1 MNCNIKNFL
10 EKTLEQ
16 SWNVYG
22 RKTLKQNWKIYG
34 R

>member
-1 MNCNIKNFL
+1 MNYNIKNFS